1 MLSTEE
7 TEFLICLLQ
16 GRSYCRGGTGGTMI
30 SVLMD
35 SINEKLYD
43 VFSDTV
49 LTGDENSPE
58 IIEDY
63 RSGLMEILKI

>member
-1 MLSTEE
+1 
-7 TEFLICLLQ
+7 
-16 GRSYCRGGTGGTMI
+16 MI

-35 SINEKLYD
+35 SVNEKLYD

-49 LTGDENSPE
+49 LAGDENSPE